1 MKKFISILCTFLFLS
16 GIISILTACNIKT
29 DSSEPEAKQ
38 YSVRFYNGT
47 DLISSVETSGNEVI
61 DTPNLT
67 APEHFAFGGW
77 YLDKDVWQQNFTG
90 KEYEQK
96 PLTSD
101 LDVYA
106 KWTQTEFQVSFEENG
121 GETVQDGWFATI
133 EKAPVSKY
141 DGFILDG
148 WYTDKNLE
156 NPAVFPMTL
165 KENTTL
171 YAKWIK
177 SPALLSLEGFTL
189 EGNKATA
196 NTTYTDSTDSIDLSN
211 AITVSK
217 GSQWALYSDENCQNT
232 ISASDVSL
240 NAGTNRYYLKVSVK
254 DVFQVYELVI
264 QKTGGYALTVYE
276 NGEES
281 TTLYANKGD
290 TFEKPTPKLYVKNFR
305 FDGEYFSDA
314 DMTVPFNDFKADTNK
329 TVYMKIWYVGFD
341 YSKVIFTIEEALDSD
356 KPILYAKIPS
366 QIDGSPVYFLSSSFQ
381 NNFRFKRDLKEVVV
395 EPGIRTIANSAFYY
409 SNKLEKVTLPDG
421 IMLAGGVF
429 SSCPNLS
436 EVICDG
442 TIRSSS
448 TNFYNTALYKNEDNW
463 ENGALYIG
471 NYLADFD
478 ETKITTSAFKVKEGT
493 VSISGSAFSYRSDAP
508 VQVTSVDFGNTV
520 KYIGSWAFDR
530 AKSITSFTGMDAVE
544 SIGAD
549 AFRDTGY
556 FSTTSNWTGNL
567 LYLNHWLIASD
578 SFSGALTLQ
587 AGTVGVADKVFSGNK
602 NITSVD
608 FGNSLAYIGKYAFG
622 TDYSPSGG
630 ILTNIV
636 FPASLRVI
644 DDYAFSYQTKL
655 TNIRF
660 EEGLEYIGDSAFR
673 SCNAVEYMVIPASV
687 KTICRSGLQIAQTAK
702 LYLRGALKNI
712 YAENEWNG
720 YSFSTLKPTPYY
732 EYSEAQKSGYWH
744 FNSDGLPEIW
754 N

>member
-1 MKKFISILCTFLFLS
+1 MKKFISILCTFLFLT

-217 GSQWALYSDENCQNT
+217 GAQWALYSDENCQNT

-281 TTLYANKGD
+281 TTLYANTSALLLPISIIRHFTKMKITG
-290 TFEKPTPKLYVKNFR
+290 
-305 FDGEYFSDA
+305 
-314 DMTVPFNDFKADTNK
+314 K
-329 TVYMKIWYVGFD
+329 TVLCI
-341 YSKVIFTIEEALDSD
+341 SAITS
-356 KPILYAKIPS
+356 PILMK
-366 QIDGSPVYFLSSSFQ
+366 
-381 NNFRFKRDLKEVVV
+381 
-395 EPGIRTIANSAFYY
+395 
-409 SNKLEKVTLPDG
+409 
-421 IMLAGGVF
+421 
-429 SSCPNLS
+429 
-436 EVICDG
+436 
-442 TIRSSS
+442 
-448 TNFYNTALYKNEDNW
+448 
-463 ENGALYIG
+463 
-471 NYLADFD
+471 
-478 ETKITTSAFKVKEGT
+478 
-493 VSISGSAFSYRSDAP
+493 
-508 VQVTSVDFGNTV
+508 
-520 KYIGSWAFDR
+520 
-530 AKSITSFTGMDAVE
+530 
-544 SIGAD
+544 
-549 AFRDTGY
+549 
-556 FSTTSNWTGNL
+556 
-567 LYLNHWLIASD
+567 
-578 SFSGALTLQ
+578 
-587 AGTVGVADKVFSGNK
+587 
-602 NITSVD
+602 
-608 FGNSLAYIGKYAFG
+608 
-622 TDYSPSGG
+622 
-630 ILTNIV
+630 
-636 FPASLRVI
+636 
-644 DDYAFSYQTKL
+644 
-655 TNIRF
+655 
-660 EEGLEYIGDSAFR
+660 
-673 SCNAVEYMVIPASV
+673 
-687 KTICRSGLQIAQTAK
+687 
-702 LYLRGALKNI
+702 
-712 YAENEWNG
+712 
-720 YSFSTLKPTPYY
+720 
-732 EYSEAQKSGYWH
+732 QK
-744 FNSDGLPEIW
+744 
-754 N
+754 

>member
-1 MKKFISILCTFLFLS
+1 MPLLLFNVNLLNILNQNDVYLKFFPFDHRIFTGFLS
-16 GIISILTACNIKT
+16 NLVDIIL
-29 DSSEPEAKQ
+29 SEPEAKQ

-217 GSQWALYSDENCQNT
+217 GAQWALYSDENCQNT

-314 DMTVPFNDFKADTNK
+314 DITVPFNDFKADTNK

-395 EPGIRTIANSAFYY
+395 EPGIWS
-409 SNKLEKVTLPDG
+409 SLP
-421 IMLAGGVF
+421 A
-429 SSCPNLS
+429 
-436 EVICDG
+436 
-442 TIRSSS
+442 
-448 TNFYNTALYKNEDNW
+448 
-463 ENGALYIG
+463 
-471 NYLADFD
+471 
-478 ETKITTSAFKVKEGT
+478 
-493 VSISGSAFSYRSDAP
+493 
-508 VQVTSVDFGNTV
+508 
-520 KYIGSWAFDR
+520 
-530 AKSITSFTGMDAVE
+530 
-544 SIGAD
+544 
-549 AFRDTGY
+549 
-556 FSTTSNWTGNL
+556 
-567 LYLNHWLIASD
+567 
-578 SFSGALTLQ
+578 
-587 AGTVGVADKVFSGNK
+587 
-602 NITSVD
+602 
-608 FGNSLAYIGKYAFG
+608 
-622 TDYSPSGG
+622 
-630 ILTNIV
+630 
-636 FPASLRVI
+636 
-644 DDYAFSYQTKL
+644 
-655 TNIRF
+655 
-660 EEGLEYIGDSAFR
+660 
-673 SCNAVEYMVIPASV
+673 
-687 KTICRSGLQIAQTAK
+687 
-702 LYLRGALKNI
+702 
-712 YAENEWNG
+712 
-720 YSFSTLKPTPYY
+720 
-732 EYSEAQKSGYWH
+732 
-744 FNSDGLPEIW
+744 
-754 N
+754 

>member
-1 MKKFISILCTFLFLS
+1 MKKFISILCTFLFLT

-38 YSVRFYNGT
+38 NSVRFYNGT

-106 KWTQTEFQVSFEENG
+106 KWTQTEFQIQFETNG
-121 GETVQDGWFATI
+121 GTAVENSGSWTGKI
-133 EKAPVSKY
+133 ES
-141 DGFILDG
+141 
-148 WYTDKNLE
+148 E
-156 NPAVFPMTL
+156 
-165 KENTTL
+165 
-171 YAKWIK
+171 
-177 SPALLSLEGFTL
+177 
-189 EGNKATA
+189 
-196 NTTYTDSTDSIDLSN
+196 
-211 AITVSK
+211 
-217 GSQWALYSDENCQNT
+217 
-232 ISASDVSL
+232 
-240 NAGTNRYYLKVSVK
+240 
-254 DVFQVYELVI
+254 
-264 QKTGGYALTVYE
+264 
-276 NGEES
+276 
-281 TTLYANKGD
+281 
-290 TFEKPTPKLYVKNFR
+290 PTSSREHFR

-702 LYLRGALKNI
+702 LYLRGALKDI